1 MDWLRDFQ
9 QSFREPVYGFL
20 STFWPV
26 FAVIAVIGLGWL
38 FGSMVQRARRGDGS
52 DSGGGVTIFGDSD
65 GGDGG
70 GDGGGGD

>member
-26 FAVIAVIGLGWL
+26 IAVIALMGFGWL
-38 FGSMVQRARRGDGS
+38 VGSMVQRARGGGS
-52 DSGGGVTIFGDSD
+52 SGGTTTFGDSD
-65 GGDGG
+65 GGGG